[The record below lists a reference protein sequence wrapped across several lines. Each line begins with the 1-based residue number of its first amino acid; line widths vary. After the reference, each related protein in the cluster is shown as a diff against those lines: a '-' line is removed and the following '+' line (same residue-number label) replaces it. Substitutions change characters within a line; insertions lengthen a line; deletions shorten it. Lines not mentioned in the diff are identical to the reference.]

1 MKYTVKGSVA
11 GRLFLK
17 SDREE
22 LDNGAQSIKVDINR
36 RNVRVASGNNS
47 PIAVKVYTAEGMM
60 VVDKAEGSS
69 VVEFNLGRGIYI
81 LEATD
86 DVETEKRKIV
96 IL

>member
-1 MKYTVKGSVA
+1 
-11 GRLFLK
+11 
-17 SDREE
+17 
-22 LDNGAQSIKVDINR
+22 
-36 RNVRVASGNNS
+36 
-47 PIAVKVYTAEGMM
+47 MM